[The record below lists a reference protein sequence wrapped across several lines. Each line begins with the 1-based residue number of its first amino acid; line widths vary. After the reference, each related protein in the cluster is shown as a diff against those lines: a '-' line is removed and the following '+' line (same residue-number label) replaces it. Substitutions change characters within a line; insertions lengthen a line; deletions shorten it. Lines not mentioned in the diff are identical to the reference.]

1 MSGTLSRPCRLLDM
15 KDVTPFGVVALLAL
29 ASCSSS
35 GTSTPSD
42 LSPAAKAKWN
52 EYCAFRYNAAC
63 QSGLQCPTTACM
75 ARAVEEGPLIE
86 FVDCQMAKACDAN
99 DDACVASAGTT
110 DAERDAFTARC
121 VAALSMTPS
130 SQDCTIGWPEPAMC
144 TIVAYPIIRKEHMRA
159 VDACLTLP
167 CADLIACV
175 QAAVEP
181 LDCW

>member
-1 MSGTLSRPCRLLDM
+1 
-15 KDVTPFGVVALLAL
+15 
-29 ASCSSS
+29 
-35 GTSTPSD
+35 
-42 LSPAAKAKWN
+42 
-52 EYCAFRYNAAC
+52 
-63 QSGLQCPTTACM
+63 M

-99 DDACVASAGTT
+99 DDDCVAAAGTT

-121 VAALSMTPS
+121 VAAVSMSPP
-130 SQDCTIGWPEPAMC
+130 QECAMMAWPEPAMC
-144 TIVAYPIIRKEHMRA
+144 TIVAYPIVRKEIMRV

-167 CADLIACV
+167 CADLITCV